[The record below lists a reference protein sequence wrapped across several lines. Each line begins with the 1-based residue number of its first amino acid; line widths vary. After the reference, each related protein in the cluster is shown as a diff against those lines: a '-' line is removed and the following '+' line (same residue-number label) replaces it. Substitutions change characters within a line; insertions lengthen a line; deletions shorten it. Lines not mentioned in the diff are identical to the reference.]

1 MTDRDRTLPGNAEAA
16 LVACLLVSAGSSVG
30 GRLTL
35 LVGVPLTLAG
45 LIAAWIAAR
54 RTQSATTVRSFA
66 FVYFWLSANG
76 AIALSV
82 GPQYPAP
89 LWYEIAYRAHPAL
102 GVVLIGIVAAGSRQA
117 RTRAT
122 WAAVAS
128 ATALLIATPI
138 AMPHPAIDVWALTQA
153 SVQALLHGIH
163 PYMVTAP
170 DVYRGVYDY
179 GYTTSA
185 YPYMPL
191 DLLVNVPAV
200 ALFGDYRFGLALC
213 FPITIALLRAAGRR
227 LAVQAHTIDV
237 LTLVLAL
244 QPHAAFIVAAGWI
257 EPMMAATLATFVYLS
272 AREMGGTGAAIAFLL
287 LPALKQ
293 YVAAPVLMFLAMR
306 PRPRAVAAGVL
317 IAAATVVP
325 FLVWNPQPTIAGMT
339 AILTNM
345 RAPAAFRTDSDSLTA
360 VGALLFGWRPGP
372 WLGALAQL
380 CAGGVAFAMLRRDG
394 LGGLLLASGLALLT
408 SFLLGTQAFVNYYA
422 FAAALLLF
430 AALTFAR
437 RDAGNQ

>member
-1 MTDRDRTLPGNAEAA
+1 MTDCDRTLPGNAEAA
-16 LVACLLVSAGSSVG
+16 LVACLLVSVGSSVG

-45 LIAAWIAAR
+45 LIAAWIAA
-54 RTQSATTVRSFA
+54 
-66 FVYFWLSANG
+66 
-76 AIALSV
+76 
-82 GPQYPAP
+82 
-89 LWYEIAYRAHPAL
+89 H
-102 GVVLIGIVAAGSRQA
+102 
-117 RTRAT
+117 RTRF
-122 WAAVAS
+122 
-128 ATALLIATPI
+128 IATPI
-138 AMPHPAIDVWALTQA
+138 AMPHPAIDVWALTQT

-163 PYMVTAP
+163 PYTVTAP

-227 LAVQAHTIDV
+227 LAVHAHTIDV

-317 IAAATVVP
+317 VAAATVVP

-360 VGALLFGWRPGP
+360 VAALLFGWRPGP
-372 WLGALAQL
+372 WLRSHSCAQGASRSR
-380 CAGGVAFAMLRRDG
+380 CCGVR
-394 LGGLLLASGLALLT
+394 AS
-408 SFLLGTQAFVNYYA
+408 
-422 FAAALLLF
+422 AACCWH
-430 AALTFAR
+430 R
-437 RDAGNQ
+437 GWHC